1 MALEYSFT
9 LAGDTP
15 LDQVAE
21 RALPD
26 PAERPTGTAP
36 LLSADLY
43 DRYGF
48 AVTVLAGRN
57 GYFAAEGDAG
67 MWEWEPPA
75 YVSVGFR
82 MDKFADEESHVLNM
96 LTVIQRL
103 LQSGREDAALILNG
117 DYLLLTRLNGTLRK
131 HRHATWWSAYPTANN
146 VLPT

>member
-9 LAGDTP
+9 LAGDIP
-15 LDQVAE
+15 VNRVAE

-48 AVTVLAGRN
+48 GVTVLAGRN

-67 MWEWEPPA
+67 MCEWEPAA
-75 YVSVGFR
+75 YVSVDFR
-82 MDKFADEESHVLNM
+82 MDKFADPEWQVRNM
-96 LTVIQRL
+96 LTVVQRL
-103 LQSGREDAALILNG
+103 LRSGPEDAALTLNG
-117 DYLLLTRLNGTLRK
+117 DYQLLTRRNGTLLK
-131 HRHATWWSAYPTANN
+131 HRYATWWSGYPTANA
-146 VLPT
+146 VVPD